1 MGCALPRWPDNEA
14 MSTVPPSLPGPL
26 ESAVQRLKACAREAC
41 QRSAESLGLAAMA
54 ATRAAQREVLQTA
67 QGELSRKQSVFAFA
81 FDETLDRLV
90 AREVWGRPQAH
101 ASAGLDWQALSLVAD
116 DEIELRVRGARLGF
130 EIGRGCEWERREFDS
145 FLTPLLA
152 AAGAQPQADEPN
164 PLRPENIGL
173 AVARGAE
180 ALTTMSDVRHALE
193 SEITR
198 SMASTMAQTYAAIVA
213 DLRASGLKPAGMS
226 VRVSEAA
233 PAAASPRRG
242 GPDSVPR
249 DREAGDTT
257 PASPASGFSSSRQD
271 RFGGPSEP
279 ARLGAAMGRVGAQVM
294 SLIRQITQRQPRDA
308 GMAAAAAAVA
318 AGAPVPPPDRSPE
331 GTPLVAPNLI
341 RAHREA
347 LREATS
353 GALDHM
359 VIDVVSALFDQ
370 ILSDPKVPPQMARQI
385 GRLQLPVLRAA
396 LGDTSF
402 FASRRHPVRRFV
414 NRLASLAAGCEG
426 LDDEAG
432 QELVTRVAAL
442 VQQIVEGDFEQMGLY
457 EQKIA
462 LLEAFVAEQAR
473 REVAASGDPVALL
486 QAKETELQLRQRY
499 ARQLDRELLVL
510 SGPDFLR
517 DFLSGAWSAVLMKAA
532 QDDGADT
539 ARVDRFRHAARD
551 LFMSVQPKG
560 SALQRKAF
568 VAQLPRL
575 MQTLNEGLDLI
586 AWPESRRKAF
596 FAELM
601 PAHAQSLRGEGL
613 STLDFNLLAKQ
624 AGAVFEMPMP
634 GVADL
639 GPLTAMAA
647 MPALDEQA
655 VGSAFTEQEAR
666 SAGLASEARFALD
679 QPLPAA
685 GADDSRSGKAQPG
698 LQDSGAEADAE
709 TPLRTE
715 DITLDGLPYPEP
727 VDPLQGAALAE
738 QVQLGQAYRMHLDGQ
753 WQKVRLS
760 HVSPGR
766 NFFVFTRG
774 RQHPQAI
781 SLTRRMLVRLCEAD
795 RLRAFES
802 AYLLERATARVRKQL
817 AALKTATN

>member
-1 MGCALPRWPDNEA
+1 MT
-14 MSTVPPSLPGPL
+14 TVPPGLPGPL
-26 ESAVQRLKACAREAC
+26 ETAVQRLKAAAREAC
-41 QRSAESLGLAAMA
+41 QRSAESLGLAAMG
-54 ATRAAQREVLQTA
+54 ATRAAQREVLQAA
-67 QGELSRKQSVFAFA
+67 QTELSRKQSVFAYA
-81 FDETLDRLV
+81 FDETLDRLI
-90 AREVWGRPQAH
+90 AQEVWGRAQ
-101 ASAGLDWQALSLVAD
+101 ASAGLDWESLSLVAD
-116 DEIELRVRGARLGF
+116 HEIELRVRGERLGF
-130 EIGRGCEWERREFDS
+130 ELARGCEWERREFDS
-145 FLTPLLA
+145 FLGPLLA
-152 AAGAQPQADEPN
+152 AAGSVLQAEERN
-164 PLRPENIGL
+164 PLRPENVGVAIVHGAG
-173 AVARGAE
+173 AVTPTADIRQ
-180 ALTTMSDVRHALE
+180 ALE
-193 SEITR
+193 AEITR
-198 SMASTMAQTYAAIVA
+198 SMAASMAQTYAAIVA
-213 DLRASGLKPAGMS
+213 DLRASGLKPSGMS
-226 VRVSEAA
+226 VRVAES
-233 PAAASPRRG
+233 PAAAAAAPRRASPEATAG
-242 GPDSVPR
+242 N
-249 DREAGDTT
+249 REAGDSTHSPPSSGWT
-257 PASPASGFSSSRQD
+257 PSRQT
-271 RFGGPSEP
+271 RPPTLQEP
-279 ARLGAAMGRVGAQVM
+279 TRLGAAMGRVGGQMM
-294 SLIRQITQRQPRDA
+294 SLLRQLTQRQQREN
-308 GMAAAAAAVA
+308 AAAAAAQPATAPDGA
-318 AGAPVPPPDRSPE
+318 AVPAEPPDRTPD

-341 RAHREA
+341 RAHREQ
-347 LREATS
+347 LQQATT

-359 VIDVVSALFDQ
+359 VIDVVSGLFDQ

-402 FASRRHPVRRFV
+402 FASRRHPVRRFI

-426 LDDEAG
+426 LDDEG
-432 QELVTRVAAL
+432 GRELVTRVAAL
-442 VQQIVEGDFEQMGLY
+442 VQQIVEGDFEQMGVY

-462 LLEAFVAEQAR
+462 MLEAFVAEQAR
-473 REVAASGDPVALL
+473 REVAASGDPTALL
-486 QAKETELQLRQRY
+486 QGKETELQLRQRY
-499 ARQLDRELLVL
+499 ARQLQRELLVL

-517 DFLSGAWSAVLMKAA
+517 EFLAGVWSVTLMKAV
-532 QDDGADT
+532 QDDAGDT
-539 ARVDRFRHAARD
+539 TRVDRFRHAARD

-586 AWPESRRKAF
+586 GWPEAQRKAF

-639 GPLTAMAA
+639 GPLAA

-655 VGSAFTEQEAR
+655 VGSAFSAEEAQR
-666 SAGLASEARFALD
+666 AGLADEKRFALD
-679 QPLPAA
+679 QPLPA
-685 GADDSRSGKAQPG
+685 DPLAQ
-698 LQDSGAEADAE
+698 DEA
-709 TPLRTE
+709 PSTE
-715 DITLDGLPYPEP
+715 ELTLEGLPAPEP
-727 VDPLQGAALAE
+727 AEPMQGAALAD
-738 QVQLGQAYRMHLDGQ
+738 QVQLGHAYRMHLDGQ
-753 WQKVRLS
+753 WQKVRLT

-817 AALKTATN
+817 AALKAA